1 MERIM
6 SQVYEIITQ
15 RIIEKLEQGVCPRR
29 MPWTSEQP
37 KNLVSGKSYRGIN
50 ILLLGSQGYMSPW
63 WLTFK
68 QAKSLGG
75 FVKKGEKST
84 PVVFWKTYN
93 SMEQNDEGKLEEKG
107 RFVLRYYS
115 CFNLEQ
121 VTLPP
126 EEVPQADPTTKS
138 FDPIP
143 KAESVV
149 KGMPYAPAITH
160 NGQRACY
167 SPLLDQVNMPRAES
181 FDEPVNYY
189 STLFHELTH
198 STGHES
204 RLNRDTL
211 VDKVRF
217 GSHSYSKEELIAEMG
232 AAFLNGHCGLED
244 STLENSAAYING
256 WLGRL
261 KNDPKLV
268 VQAAGKAQRAADFI
282 LDVTWE

>member
-1 MERIM
+1 MN
-6 SQVYEIITQ
+6 QVYKLVTDK
-15 RIIEKLEQGVCPRR
+15 IIEKLEAGCV
-29 MPWTSEQP
+29 PWRKTWSSETP
-37 KNLVSGKSYRGIN
+37 KNLVSGKEYRGIN
-50 ILLLGSQGYMSPW
+50 PFLLDSMGYASPY

-75 FVKKGEKST
+75 YVRKGEKST
-84 PVVFWKTYN
+84 PVVFWKNWTDLEAN
-93 SMEQNDEGKLEEKG
+93 SDGKLEEKS

-115 CFNLEQ
+115 AFNIEQ
-121 VTLPP
+121 CTLPP
-126 EEVPQADPTTKS
+126 EEVPATDLTTKQ

-143 KAESVV
+143 KAEQVV
-149 KGMPYAPAITH
+149 KAMPNAPEITH
-160 NGQRACY
+160 QSQRACY
-167 SPLLDQVNMPRAES
+167 SPLLDIVNMPKPES
-181 FDEPVNYY
+181 FDAPENYY
-189 STLFHELTH
+189 STIFHELTH

-217 GSHSYSKEELIAEMG
+217 GSHSYSKEELVAEMG

-261 KNDPKLV
+261 RNDSKLV
-268 VQAAGKAQRAADFI
+268 VWAAGRAQRASDYI
-282 LDVTWE
+282 LNVKFD

>member
-1 MERIM
+1 MN
-6 SQVYEIITQ
+6 QVYRLITDK
-15 RIIEKLEQGVCPRR
+15 IIEKLEQGVVPWR
-29 MPWTSEQP
+29 MPWTSEAP

-50 ILLLGSQGYMSPW
+50 ILLLGSQGYVSPY

-75 FVKKGEKST
+75 FVNKGEKST
-84 PVVFWKTYN
+84 PVVFWKNWTDLETN
-93 SMEQNDEGKLEEKG
+93 GEGKLEEKS

-115 CFNLEQ
+115 VFNIEQ
-121 VTLPP
+121 CKLPP
-126 EEVPQADPTTKS
+126 EEVPATDLTTKQ

-143 KAESVV
+143 KAEQVV
-149 KGMPYAPAITH
+149 KAMPNAPEITH
-160 NGQRACY
+160 QSQRACY
-167 SPLLDQVNMPRAES
+167 SPLLDIVNMPKPES
-181 FDEPVNYY
+181 FDEPAAYY
-189 STLFHELTH
+189 STLFHELSH

-217 GSHSYSKEELIAEMG
+217 GSHSYSKEELVAEMG
-232 AAFLNGHCGLED
+232 AAFLNGHCGIEAA
-244 STLENSAAYING
+244 TLDNSASYING

-261 KNDPKLV
+261 RNDPKLV
-268 VQAAGKAQRAADFI
+268 VQAAGKGQRAADFI